1 MCSDYLSFLPRLRCL
16 QISRH
21 ALGSAAVRALAAY
34 LRRDNDSSCVLHTL
48 VMTECAL
55 TTEHALVL
63 AGALRR
69 EPPSAASAAAAA
81 AACANDDGSG
91 GLLPASAA
99 AAAACANDSSSL
111 RVLILTSN
119 NISVIG
125 LAALLTCPSLTELDL
140 SSNAVAG
147 SKVLRFFHKFCPSFV
162 QL

>member
-1 MCSDYLSFLPRLRCL
+1 M
-16 QISRH
+16 
-21 ALGSAAVRALAAY
+21 RALAAY
-34 LRRDNDSSCVLHTL
+34 LRRDHGSCALHTL

-63 AGALRR
+63 ASALRH
-69 EPPSAASAAAAA
+69 EPLTAIADDCGGLQAAS
-81 AACANDDGSG
+81 
-91 GLLPASAA
+91 

-111 RVLILTSN
+111 RVLIVASN

-147 SKVLRFFHKFCPSFV
+147 SKVL
-162 QL
+162 L